1 LATLEHPG
9 IPRLIDSGIAP
20 SGEAFLAMEFVE
32 GEPITSYVKRKASGL
47 RERLKLFLQACEAVR
62 YAHAHLV
69 VHRDI
74 KPQNVLV
81 GDGDRVPV
89 VKVVDF
95 GIAKP
100 LAPSEDRITRTGPS
114 APMTLAYAAPEQ
126 LRGESADPAT
136 DVFALGLLL
145 YTLLA
150 DRLPYDLAGKSRRD
164 AEALV
169 LDSDIPRPS
178 TMVTAPWAR
187 RVRGD
192 LDHVVLKALA
202 KEPARRY
209 PTADALYADVE
220 RFLEGVPVAARR
232 PSRLYAAWRLA
243 WRRRAVVVG
252 TAVAI
257 AAAGATYAVG
267 LSRQRAAALR
277 AAEEDGLADVGHGPS
292 STCWAPGSTSA
303 PRRAAVDPGC
313 RDGG

>member
-1 LATLEHPG
+1 
-9 IPRLIDSGIAP
+9 
-20 SGEAFLAMEFVE
+20 
-32 GEPITSYVKRKASGL
+32 
-47 RERLKLFLQACEAVR
+47 
-62 YAHAHLV
+62 
-69 VHRDI
+69 
-74 KPQNVLV
+74 
-81 GDGDRVPV
+81 
-89 VKVVDF
+89 
-95 GIAKP
+95 
-100 LAPSEDRITRTGPS
+100 
-114 APMTLAYAAPEQ
+114 MTLAYAAPEQ

-277 AAEEDGLADVGHGPS
+277 AAEERAVVAEVLADVLGAMEGAPESSPTADAILERATQAIRTRLGPRPGIESELLVIVADQLDELGRWAEAVPVYERAVRIEASLRPGQPRHASAQLGLGIGLTILENRKNAILQYTFSHLGLCVFNFHG
-292 STCWAPGSTSA
+292 
-303 PRRAAVDPGC
+303 
-313 RDGG
+313 